1 MKGGEMLLKFKMKR
15 TGFIFDGYIVG
26 MVAVSAA
33 LNVVLWYY
41 LKRMAHYGD
50 DAFITLHFTAASG
63 ADLIGEA
70 KELHQLPYYAAL
82 ASIINI
88 ALARLLYHYDTL
100 SSYVLV
106 SALPLL
112 NASAFL
118 NGFLLLLVNA

>member
-1 MKGGEMLLKFKMKR
+1 MKR

-26 MVAVSAA
+26 MVAAGAA
-33 LNVVLWYY
+33 FNVALWYY
-41 LKRMAHYGD
+41 LKQTAHYGD
-50 DAFITLHFTAASG
+50 GAFITLHFTAASG

-70 KELHQLPYYAAL
+70 SELHRLPYYAAL
-82 ASIINI
+82 ASAANI

-112 NASAFL
+112 NAFALL
-118 NGFLLLLVNA
+118 NGFLLLWINK